1 MASIAFALPM
11 TSGAMEMGPKFIEE
25 LTGSKSGDHHGSS
38 KAHGITRI
46 KVFRQ
51 HTPHDM
57 IVVYLE
63 GRNIESAM
71 AAVAKG
77 ESGFDKWFGGQV
89 ESLTGSHPRSH
100 GHAAPAELLFDW
112 HPEHGHSTSG
122 HPD

>member
-25 LTGSKSGDHHGSS
+25 LTGSKSGEHHGQS
-38 KAHGITRI
+38 KSHGLTRI

-51 HTPHDM
+51 HTPNDM
-57 IVVYLE
+57 IVVYIE
-63 GRNIESAM
+63 GQNIESAM

-100 GHAAPAELLFDW
+100 G
-112 HPEHGHSTSG
+112 
-122 HPD
+122 

>member
-11 TSGAMEMGPKFIEE
+11 TSSAMEMGPKFIEE
-25 LTGSKSGDHHGSS
+25 LTGSKSGDHSGSS
-38 KAHGITRI
+38 KTHGLTRI

-51 HTPHDM
+51 HTPNDM

-63 GRNIESAM
+63 GRNLEAAM
-71 AAVAKG
+71 SAVAKG
-77 ESGFDKWFGGQV
+77 DSDFNKWFGGKI
-89 ESLTGSHPRSH
+89 ESLTGSHPSKH
-100 GHAAPAELLFDW
+100 GHSAPAELLFDW